1 MIPLAF
7 INSVDRALVL
17 AVPMGLMSGLGTA
30 AYFDLAM
37 RSCPAGLQGTLMM
50 LVTAVWMF
58 SMRGGDLLGSR
69 IYTSSPA
76 HGILYCV
83 IAMTA
88 VYALMLPVILLIPKE
103 LIATADGEPN
113 AAIEDALM
121 EELGEAEAV
130 Q

>member
-1 MIPLAF
+1 
-7 INSVDRALVL
+7 
-17 AVPMGLMSGLGTA
+17 
-30 AYFDLAM
+30 
-37 RSCPAGLQGTLMM
+37 MM

-69 IYTSSPA
+69 IYTSSKA

-113 AAIEDALM
+113 AAIEDAVM